1 MIESFLILF
10 IPVFVVIDPF
20 ASLPLFLTLTAGM
33 SEDRRR
39 YVARMANI
47 VAFTILVLFA
57 LIGKFILDYL
67 GISINALMI
76 AGGLLMLFS
85 GFEMMKEGDKPRSK
99 KSNDIQNI
107 EGNVAV
113 VPLGTPMLAGPGALS
128 LVIVQTQQNPISL
141 WPIVILSIAI
151 TLLITFLIFRA
162 GSRIYGFIGETGSR
176 ALTRVMGLLVAAFA
190 IQYILDGVAGW
201 LMEIHVIPGT

>member
-1 MIESFLILF
+1 MIESFLLLF

-33 SEDRRR
+33 NESRRR
-39 YVARMANI
+39 YVASMANI
-47 VAFTILVLFA
+47 VAFAILVLFA

-99 KSNDIQNI
+99 KSSDIQNI

-128 LVIVQTQQNPISL
+128 LVIVQTQQNPISM
-141 WPIVILSIAI
+141 WPIVILSIGI
-151 TLLITFLIFRA
+151 TLFITFLIFRA

-190 IQYILDGVAGW
+190 IQYILDGLTGW
-201 LMEIHVIPGT
+201 LISIHIIPGT